1 MNPRLLALIPTCVAL
16 NVVLGRVANELSLPI
31 FLDTVGT
38 VTATALA
45 GPVAGIITGLASQG
59 LAALTSGQMMWLA
72 FAPIQVLIALVA
84 AAAGR
89 RGGFSTTGYAVL
101 WGALCGLAGGSTSA
115 VISYFVFQ
123 GVTATGVTALGA
135 LFRYLDFSLP
145 TAVTLSS
152 LISDILDKSVTF
164 AFTGLV
170 LRALPLRLAASLPR
184 RKGSSRGRIRSRRW
198 SPASPSSRWSSS
210 SPRRRGRSR
219 SCCCSPSPH
228 R

>member
-59 LAALTSGQMMWLA
+59 LSALTSGQMMWLA
-72 FAPIQVLIALVA
+72 FAPIQVIIALVA
-84 AAAGR
+84 TVCARR
-89 RGGFSTTGYAVL
+89 RGFARTPHAIL
-101 WGALCGLAGGSTSA
+101 WGAVCGLVGGSVSA
-115 VISYFVFQ
+115 VISYVVFS
-123 GVTATGVTALGA
+123 GVTATGVTALNA
-135 LFRYLDFSLP
+135 LFRYLGFQLA

-152 LISDILDKSVTF
+152 LISDILDKSITF

-170 LRALPLRLAASLPR
+170 LRALPVRLASRFPLALRAS
-184 RKGSSRGRIRSRRW
+184 GRE
-198 SPASPSSRWSSS
+198 
-210 SPRRRGRSR
+210 
-219 SCCCSPSPH
+219 
-228 R
+228 